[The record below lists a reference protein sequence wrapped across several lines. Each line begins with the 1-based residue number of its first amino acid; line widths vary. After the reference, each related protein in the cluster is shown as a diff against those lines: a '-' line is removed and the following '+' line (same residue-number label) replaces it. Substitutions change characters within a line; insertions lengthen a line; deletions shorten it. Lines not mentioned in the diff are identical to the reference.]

1 MLPYF
6 TSGNCVLR
14 SRGAAMS
21 KLLAEECRKR
31 AAECAEMAEKEID
44 PERKREYL
52 DLATM
57 WRLIA
62 QQSED
67 TTAV

>member
-14 SRGAAMS
+14 SRGTAVS

-31 AAECAEMAEKEID
+31 AEECAEMAEKEID

-52 DLATM
+52 DIATM
-57 WRLIA
+57 RRLIA